1 MYPRAGHRPAGSASD
16 EEKAMTETR
25 PHDVAAIKDVL
36 GRLYQAWDAGDA
48 DAFVADY
55 TGDATA
61 IMPGSYRA
69 SREEVRENMAVGFA
83 SYLKGS
89 TNVEKLESIRFL
101 GEDAAVAVSQTS
113 LKFPGE
119 AEVPADR
126 TVMATWV
133 LEKRGGAWLI
143 AAYHNSPAV
152 QPG

>member
-1 MYPRAGHRPAGSASD
+1 
-16 EEKAMTETR
+16 MTETR
-25 PHDVAAIKDVL
+25 LHDEAAIKDVL

-48 DAFVADY
+48 DAFVAGY
-55 TGDATA
+55 TQDATA
-61 IMPGSYRA
+61 IMPGSYRT
-69 SREEVRENMAVGFA
+69 SREDVRQNMAAGFA

-89 TNVEKLESIRFL
+89 TNIDQLESIRFL
-101 GEDAAVAVSQTS
+101 GDDAAIAVSRTS

-119 AEVPADR
+119 TEVPAER

-133 LEKRGGAWLI
+133 LEKRDGTWLI